1 MSENLKV
8 TLDELDYYWL
18 PNGAPCFLANRINI
32 CDDIEALGFQIY
44 YLIAHKET
52 ITTTTTTYK
61 PGSPSTT
68 TPTATYESKIFKV
81 VNNFVG
87 RAVSI
92 VEEDFGD
99 EMFSIKD
106 EASYSMPAI
115 PNILIDKLDEFFRLV
130 YAQHGTESIVLLT
143 YDTTKEG
150 SEGWGIL
157 VPEQVNT
164 AAHCKY
170 DPDSIVDL
178 KEDHIMIVGSVHSH
192 PEMSAYASGTDHS
205 DQADFDGLHITYG
218 WQKSVS
224 NGATQY
230 HLELQMAGTAYK
242 LTVDDVFEDRILIKD
257 PDPDVVEWSTKVKKV
272 LPPQHLLA
280 GVKHQSGIIPLNQS
294 ITQMDMDLEP
304 TSYKTGG
311 HNNLNKRTKN
321 VPFDSADYNG
331 VVTAE
336 IDISSNATLICPSCY
351 MSLKITDFY
360 EGSACGSCEIS
371 IIPMNYSIN
380 EIISSID
387 KYQTNRNLSTFVPY
401 YIWAV
406 DETNEDFLMMIKA
419 YDRNSEL
426 KESYTESLTT
436 PGFSLS
442 EWDDDKFDPKEWE
455 DDKSEIYTKEW
466 LDMTIC
472 CGTSL
477 TSISDDIS
485 MACNCE
491 FPIGINDLHNFDQS
505 MCVNNKNLYLTNSIC
520 ESCEFYYTPFC
531 SSYKKL
537 ITDFAIEG
545 TLPAEEL
552 SGCKEWQEY
561 SKTNSYSGKGVI
573 NNEL

>member
-68 TPTATYESKIFKV
+68 APTATYESKIFKV

-99 EMFSIKD
+99 KMFSIKD

-272 LPPQHLLA
+272 LPRNICWR
-280 GVKHQSGIIPLNQS
+280 G
-294 ITQMDMDLEP
+294 
-304 TSYKTGG
+304 
-311 HNNLNKRTKN
+311 
-321 VPFDSADYNG
+321 
-331 VVTAE
+331 
-336 IDISSNATLICPSCY
+336 SS
-351 MSLKITDFY
+351 
-360 EGSACGSCEIS
+360 
-371 IIPMNYSIN
+371 
-380 EIISSID
+380 
-387 KYQTNRNLSTFVPY
+387 RV
-401 YIWAV
+401 
-406 DETNEDFLMMIKA
+406 
-419 YDRNSEL
+419 
-426 KESYTESLTT
+426 
-436 PGFSLS
+436 
-442 EWDDDKFDPKEWE
+442 
-455 DDKSEIYTKEW
+455 
-466 LDMTIC
+466 
-472 CGTSL
+472 
-477 TSISDDIS
+477 
-485 MACNCE
+485 
-491 FPIGINDLHNFDQS
+491 
-505 MCVNNKNLYLTNSIC
+505 
-520 ESCEFYYTPFC
+520 
-531 SSYKKL
+531 
-537 ITDFAIEG
+537 
-545 TLPAEEL
+545 
-552 SGCKEWQEY
+552 
-561 SKTNSYSGKGVI
+561 
-573 NNEL
+573 